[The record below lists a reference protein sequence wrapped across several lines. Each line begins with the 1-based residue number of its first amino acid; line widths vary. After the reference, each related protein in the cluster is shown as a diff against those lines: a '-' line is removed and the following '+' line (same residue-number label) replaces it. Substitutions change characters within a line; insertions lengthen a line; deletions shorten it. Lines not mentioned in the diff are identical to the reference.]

1 MSGATGAHR
10 AETLNA
16 EMEALLKFYAPD
28 VVCYPDRDWVDYE
41 VAHGH
46 DGMRRLIARWTV
58 KVDNFGL
65 RVHEVR
71 DLGARML
78 VLAEFTGT
86 LKAGGAA
93 ASQPFG
99 IVNSSMRADGKV
111 GVAHFY
117 LSWEQARRAAGIG
130 S

>member
-1 MSGATGAHR
+1 MPGATRAHR
-10 AETLNA
+10 AERLNA

-28 VVCYPDRDWVDYE
+28 VVCYPARGWVDYDI
-41 VAHGH
+41 AHGH
-46 DGMRRLIARWTV
+46 DGMRALIARFSG
-58 KVDNFGL
+58 KVDNFAL
-65 RVHEVR
+65 HVDEVR
-71 DLGARML
+71 DLGERML

-86 LKAGGAA
+86 SKITGAK

-99 IVNSSMRADGKV
+99 IVNSSMRTDGTV
-111 GVAHFY
+111 GVAHLY